1 MAHLK
6 LKRGGSS
13 SSSDGSGGSSA
24 AADGQPDSSAAGDAQ
39 QQQLQ
44 QDGESRPSGKTAV
57 YFHLAQVLNDPWEV
71 QLQQEDAQDH
81 AWVTLDELPN
91 YISDPQL
98 LELARKWW

>member
-6 LKRGGSS
+6 LKSGGNSS
-13 SSSDGSGGSSA
+13 SSSSGGSSA
-24 AADGQPDSSAAGDAQ
+24 AADTQPDSSAAGDSQPQ
-39 QQQLQ
+39 QSQ
-44 QDGESRPSGKTAV
+44 QDGESRPSSKTAV

-91 YISDPQL
+91 YISDPQV